1 MKFDQEYI
9 GYWLAIVT
17 LGLLVLPV
25 SSCTQHRT
33 EERTKQVQIMSA
45 HCASQGKTFKAE
57 STDSSDGM
65 CI

>member
-1 MKFDQEYI
+1 MKIEQEYI
-9 GYWLAIVT
+9 GWWLLIPT
-17 LGLLVLPV
+17 IGLLVLPV
-25 SSCTQHRT
+25 SSCTKHLT

-57 STDSSDGM
+57 TTDSSDGM